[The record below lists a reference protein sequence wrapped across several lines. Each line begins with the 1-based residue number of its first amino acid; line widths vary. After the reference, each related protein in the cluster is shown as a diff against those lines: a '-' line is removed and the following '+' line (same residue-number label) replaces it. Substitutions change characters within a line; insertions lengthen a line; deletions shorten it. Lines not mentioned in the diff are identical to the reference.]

1 MDQERSFQRRGKQV
15 SLRELTDLFAVR
27 QDSAAVLE
35 SARPFTAESADARSP
50 ARAVVAGEAL
60 SSLTREVPAPQLQAF
75 EAAGWT
81 FVPREQA
88 EVLLQE
94 VPKARVYIRP
104 GGRLALGTD
113 TLTVKFQKD
122 LTEEEANQRLAPHGC
137 RVLERLSF
145 APGFFRVQVTEP
157 SQTDAIEVANQLART
172 EGYEIAEPE
181 LIEMMGGR

>member
-15 SLRELTDLFAVR
+15 SLRELTDLSAVR
-27 QDSAAVLE
+27 QGSVAALGSVHSFTDKSAAMDS
-35 SARPFTAESADARSP
+35 SASAVA
-50 ARAVVAGEAL
+50 AGEAL
-60 SSLTREVPAPQLQAF
+60 SSLTREVPAPQVQAF

-88 EVLLQE
+88 EVLPQD
-94 VPKARVYIRP
+94 VPKARVFVRP

-113 TLTVKFQKD
+113 TLTIKFQED
-122 LTEEEANQRLAPHGC
+122 LTKEEADRRLASHGC

-145 APGFFRVQVTEP
+145 APGLFRVQVTEP
-157 SQTDAIEVANQLART
+157 SQVDAIEVANRLAQT

-181 LIEMMGGR
+181 LIEMMGHR